1 MSEPRKA
8 TPHRA
13 SVSVPERVGAEA
25 EINYGRAPAADFG
38 PLARDRIPVR
48 GMKQTDLDRLGQIDA
63 RITGRDRRGYL
74 ERKLEEALHESDV
87 RVSLVAEVD
96 GEPAGFIM
104 ARVDFGAFG
113 RVEPVAVLDT
123 IGVDPDRRG
132 RGVGRALLSQ
142 LLINLATLRVERI
155 RTELGWNEHEI
166 LQFLDA
172 CGFRPAQTLCLQYAI
187 A

>member
-1 MSEPRKA
+1 MSEPSKTKRQQPRI
-8 TPHRA
+8 T
-13 SVSVPERVGAEA
+13 VPQRVGAEA
-25 EINYGRAPAADFG
+25 EINYGRAPGADFG

-48 GMKQTDLDRLGQIDA
+48 GMKECDLDRLADIDA
-63 RITGRDRRGYL
+63 RITGRNRRAYF

-113 RVEPVAVLDT
+113 RIEPIAVLDT

-142 LLINLATLRVERI
+142 LLINLATLRVERT
-155 RTELGWNEHEI
+155 RTELGWNEHD
-166 LQFLDA
+166 LLPFLDA
-172 CGFRPAQTLCLQYAI
+172 CGFRPAQTLCLQHAI
-187 A
+187 I

>member
-1 MSEPRKA
+1 MSEPSRAK
-8 TPHRA
+8 PHRA
-13 SVSVPERVGAEA
+13 RAAIPERVGAEA
-25 EINYGRAPAADFG
+25 EVNYGRAPPADFG

-48 GMKQTDLDRLGQIDA
+48 GMKQADLDRLVQIDS
-63 RITGRDRRGYL
+63 RITGRNRRGYF
-74 ERKLEEALHESDV
+74 ERKVDEALHESDV

-132 RGVGRALLSQ
+132 SGVGRALLSQ

-155 RTELGWNEHEI
+155 RTELGWNEHDL

-172 CGFRPAQTLCLQYAI
+172 CGFRPAQTLCLQHAI
-187 A
+187 V

>member
-1 MSEPRKA
+1 MSKPKPPRI
-8 TPHRA
+8 T
-13 SVSVPERVGAEA
+13 VPERIGAEPEA
-25 EINYGRAPAADFG
+25 NYGRAPPADFG
-38 PLARDRIPVR
+38 PLSRDRIPVR
-48 GMKQTDLDRLGQIDA
+48 AMKDSDLDRLAQIDS
-63 RITGRDRRGYL
+63 RITGRNRRGYF

-123 IGVDPDRRG
+123 IGVDPDQRG
-132 RGVGRALLSQ
+132 RGVGHALLSQ

-155 RTELGWNEHEI
+155 RTELDWNEHDL
-166 LQFLDA
+166 LQFLNA
-172 CGFRPAQTLCLQYAI
+172 CGFRPAQTLCLRHAI

>member
-1 MSEPRKA
+1 MSEPSRAK
-8 TPHRA
+8 PHRA
-13 SVSVPERVGAEA
+13 AVAVPERVGAEA
-25 EINYGRAPAADFG
+25 EVNYGRSPAADFG

-48 GMKQTDLDRLGQIDA
+48 GMRQGDLDKLSQIDG
-63 RITGRDRRGYL
+63 RITARDRRGYF
-74 ERKLEEALHESDV
+74 ERKLEEALHASDV

-96 GEPAGFIM
+96 GAPAGFIM

-132 RGVGRALLSQ
+132 SGVGRALLSQ

-155 RTELGWNEHEI
+155 RTELGWNEHDL

-172 CGFRPAQTLCLQYAI
+172 CGFRPAQTLCLQHAI
-187 A
+187 V

>member
-1 MSEPRKA
+1 MSEPSRVK
-8 TPHRA
+8 PHRA
-13 SVSVPERVGAEA
+13 RVAIPERVGAET
-25 EINYGRAPAADFG
+25 EVNYGRAPVADFG

-48 GMKQTDLDRLGQIDA
+48 GMKQGDLDGLVQIDS
-63 RITGRDRRGYL
+63 RITGRNRRGYF
-74 ERKLEEALHESDV
+74 ERQVDEALHESDV

-113 RVEPVAVLDT
+113 RVEPAAVLDT

-132 RGVGRALLSQ
+132 NGVGRALLSQ

-155 RTELGWNEHEI
+155 RT
-166 LQFLDA
+166 
-172 CGFRPAQTLCLQYAI
+172 
-187 A
+187 

>member
-1 MSEPRKA
+1 MNEPSSTKSRRPRV
-8 TPHRA
+8 T
-13 SVSVPERVGAEA
+13 VPERVGAEA
-25 EINYGRAPAADFG
+25 EVNYGRAPVADFG

-48 GMKQTDLDRLGQIDA
+48 AMKEGDLDALIQIDS
-63 RITGRDRRGYL
+63 RITGRNRQGYF

-87 RVSLVAEVD
+87 CVSLVAEVD
-96 GEPAGFIM
+96 GERVGFIM

-113 RVEPVAVLDT
+113 RVDPIAVLDT
-123 IGVDPDRRG
+123 IGVHPDWRG

-155 RTELGWNEHEI
+155 RTELGWNEHEL
-166 LQFLDA
+166 LQFLNA
-172 CGFRPAQTLCLQYAI
+172 CGFRPAQTLCLQHAI